1 MRRIVLS
8 ALLLSPVVLHAQAN
22 LSPLPHSILRAS
34 AFGPRGAESLL
45 AGAVAARDDDHTIT
59 TPVAPHSIQ
68 TVIISNAEAAK
79 AMADRDADM
88 TGENIFTFEG
98 PPAEF
103 AAPKLLRW
111 TPIQCAQSELD
122 AVGAA
127 EKKLTISMVISQSGS
142 PEEIKVLH
150 SVDPALDRK
159 AVAALREYRFAP
171 ATMDHRPTAAPVT
184 VSINFPAR

>member
-22 LSPLPHSILRAS
+22 LSPLPNSILRAS

-45 AGAVAARDDDHTIT
+45 AGAVVARDDDHTIT
-59 TPVAPHSIQ
+59 TPVAPHAIQ
-68 TVIISNAEAAK
+68 TVITSNADAAREL
-79 AMADRDADM
+79 AARDADM
-88 TGENIFTFEG
+88 TGENVITFAA
-98 PPAEF
+98 PPGEF
-103 AAPKLLRW
+103 AAPKLKTW
-111 TPIQCAQSELD
+111 VPIQCLQSELD
-122 AVGAA
+122 AAGAS
-127 EKKLTISMVISQSGS
+127 EKQLTISMVISQSGS

-159 AVAALREYRFAP
+159 AVAALSEYRFSP
-171 ATMDHRPTAAPVT
+171 ARIDHLPTAAPVT